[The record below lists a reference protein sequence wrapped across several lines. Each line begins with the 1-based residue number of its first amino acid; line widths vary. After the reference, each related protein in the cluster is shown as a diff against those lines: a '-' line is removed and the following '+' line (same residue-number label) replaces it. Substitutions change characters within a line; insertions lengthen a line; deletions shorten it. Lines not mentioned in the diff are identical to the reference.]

1 MGSSANEPV
10 IVVATFRPRPE
21 AREQV
26 RGALRDAAGRVHEEP
41 GCELYALHEAEDRFV
56 LVEKWTTEGQLA
68 DHGSAPAI
76 KELHAALDG
85 KLLEPADV
93 VRLAPLPAGSPDA
106 GAL

>member
-1 MGSSANEPV
+1 MSSSATEPV

-26 RGALRDAAGRVHEEP
+26 RDALRVAAERVHEEP

-56 LVEKWTTEGQLA
+56 LVEKWTTEEQLA
-68 DHGSAPAI
+68 EHGRAPAV
-76 KELHAALDG
+76 KELRAALDG
-85 KLLEPADV
+85 KLLEPNDV
-93 VRLAPLPAGSPDA
+93 VRLAALPAGRPEA